1 MSIVGASTTRKRK
14 RLVDNDASSS
24 GLRNEESS
32 PTLAPETALQALWP
46 PHFQKLATTH
56 KALNLVYTFCCTR
69 KQLATTFENLRSAV
83 ENHIKRPLSVDD
95 IAQIKVLIPDA
106 VTFEYVNEEALQLQV
121 YGSDGASK
129 DIAEKIDIYRPPEDQ
144 SKRVLLFEY
153 TDGGF
158 RQCPQS
164 KKPDQPQRRRKGG
177 ERIKL
182 PEFSQA
188 EVLRVISKRNSKFEL
203 AVNQFIQKCSD
214 NSLDPVE
221 HIRAQ
226 QGVHIPFDNQVGDIN
241 YNPRFATD
249 SESRTADIPKDR
261 APIPQII
268 KDITLTADFYKNQI
282 VADGHLTFPA
292 QEPNFGDLEFPL
304 SQSLVDALYN
314 VKNISK
320 LYSHQA
326 AALNDIFRGESVV
339 VSTSTSSGK
348 SIIYQIP
355 FLHKLQHDPH
365 CRALLIFPTKALAQ
379 DQKASL
385 AKMLEFMKD
394 EVGEVLVDTYD
405 GDTPKEE
412 RKRIREEARAVLTNP
427 DMLHMNILPNE
438 EQWRTFLQNLK
449 FVVIDELHV
458 YNGLFGSHV
467 ALVIRRLRRICS
479 AVGNNN
485 LIFIACSAT
494 VENPEKVKYSYTAS
508 EKSSKLTRIQHMKEL
523 VGLPDVR
530 LISIDGS
537 PVGEKTFL
545 CWNCSYK
552 DPTDPKAG
560 RVDPVQEA
568 ANLFV
573 ELILRGVRT
582 IAFCRVRK
590 VCELTVSAIK
600 QVLIDRRLPQL
611 SGRVMSYR
619 GGYAAQDRRRIER
632 EMFNGHLLGIVATTA
647 LELGIDVG
655 TLDAV
660 IMIGFPYSIS
670 NLRQQSGR
678 AGRRKRDSLSVLVG
692 DRFALDQHYMS
703 NPELIQTAPNPSLH
717 IDLENVLVLE
727 GHVQCA
733 AFEMPINPEQ
743 DERYF
748 GSTLRAL
755 AEERLV
761 KDEQGFYHC
770 HDRFRPYP
778 SQHVSIRDT
787 EDDHFAVVDVT
798 QNRNVVLET
807 VEPSRAPFTIYEGAI
822 FLHQGLKYLVREF
835 NTDRRIAKVEL
846 VKVDWITQQRD
857 FTDVDPTETEAT
869 RVIPGSPCKAYFG
882 TVKITTVVF
891 GYFKVDRKGR
901 KLDAVD
907 VETLPLEIL
916 SKGMWLDVPKLA
928 FEVLLAKGYNIAASI
943 HAAEHAVLAL
953 LPNFVISSASDVRTE
968 CKAPQKEFAKR
979 ETKRKRPGR
988 LTFYDA
994 KGGGS
999 TGSGITGKAFEFIEK
1014 LLRMAVGR
1022 IERCQCTGGC
1032 PECVASEHCK
1042 EANAV
1047 ISKIGAMIVMKTLLG
1062 DDINLDT
1069 LPEATNE
1076 SAPVG
1081 IETVVLAEE
1090 VRLRSSA

>member
-1 MSIVGASTTRKRK
+1 MSDAEVPITKKRK
-14 RLVDNDASSS
+14 RQAEKDASASKNQGSS
-24 GLRNEESS
+24 SS
-32 PTLAPETALQALWP
+32 ATPDPLSWP
-46 PHFQKLATTH
+46 PHFQKLSTTH

-69 KQLATTFENLRSAV
+69 KHLATTFENLKSAV
-83 ENHIKRPLSVDD
+83 EDHTKRPLSVND
-95 IAQIKVLIPDA
+95 IVQIKFLIPDA
-106 VTFEYVNEEALQLQV
+106 VNFEYVDEEALQLQV
-121 YGSDGASK
+121 YGGNGGSK
-129 DIAEKIDIYRPPEDQ
+129 DKERDIYRLPEE
-144 SKRVLLFEY
+144 KGKKVLLFEY
-153 TDGGF
+153 TDGDF
-158 RQCPQS
+158 RQNPKIKQS
-164 KKPDQPQRRRKGG
+164 DQQRRQKGS

-182 PEFSQA
+182 PEPPQA
-188 EVLRVISKRNSKFEL
+188 EVLRVIAKRTKRFEL
-203 AVNQFIQKCSD
+203 AVDKFIKDCSGK
-214 NSLDPVE
+214 SLDPVE
-221 HIRAQ
+221 QITLRQQSYIPSNSQKEEKGAPAQ
-226 QGVHIPFDNQVGDIN
+226 PSNNSI
-241 YNPRFATD
+241 
-249 SESRTADIPKDR
+249 ADVPKDR
-261 APIPQII
+261 ASVLQII
-268 KDITLTADFYKNQI
+268 KEITSNPQFYKNQI
-282 VADGHLTFPA
+282 VPDGHLTFPA
-292 QEPNFGDLEFPL
+292 QEPRFGNLDFPL
-304 SQSLVDALYN
+304 SQILVDALYN
-314 VKNISK
+314 IKNITR

-326 AALNDIFRGESVV
+326 SALNDIFHGENVV

-355 FLHKLQHDPH
+355 FLHRLQHDPD

-394 EVGEVLVDTYD
+394 EVGDALVDTFD
-405 GDTPKEE
+405 GDTPKDD
-412 RKRIREEARAVLTNP
+412 RRRIREEARAVLTNP
-427 DMLHMNILPNE
+427 DMLHLNILPNE
-438 EQWRTFLQNLK
+438 EQWRSFLQNLK

-467 ALVIRRLRRICS
+467 SLVMRRLRRICS
-479 AVGNNN
+479 AVENNN
-485 LIFIACSAT
+485 VIFIACSAT
-494 VENPEKVKYSYTAS
+494 VENPEKHMKNLLGL
-508 EKSSKLTRIQHMKEL
+508 SSVKLT
-523 VGLPDVR
+523 
-530 LISIDGS
+530 SIDGS
-537 PVGEKTFL
+537 PTGEKTFL
-545 CWNCSYK
+545 CWNCPYK
-552 DPTDPKAG
+552 DPTDLKAG

-600 QVLIDRRLPQL
+600 QVLIDRGLSLL

-619 GGYAAQDRRRIER
+619 GGYSAQDRRNIES

-660 IMIGFPYSIS
+660 IMVGFPYSIS

-678 AGRRKRDSLSVLVG
+678 AGRRKRDSLSVLIG
-692 DRFALDQHYMS
+692 DKFALDQHYMS
-703 NPELIQTAPNPSLH
+703 NPNLIKTSPNPSLH
-717 IDLENVLVLE
+717 IDLENILVLE

-743 DERYF
+743 DEKYF
-748 GSTLRAL
+748 GRTLKAL

-761 KDEQGFYHC
+761 KDDRGFYHC

-798 QNRNVVLET
+798 QNRNVILET

-835 NTDRRIAKVEL
+835 NIDRKIAKVEL

-857 FTDVDPTETEAT
+857 FTDVDPVETEAT
-869 RVIPGSPCKAYFG
+869 RRIPGSSCKAYFG
-882 TVKITTVVF
+882 TIKITSVVF

-907 VETLPLEIL
+907 VETPPLEIL
-916 SKGMWLDVPKLA
+916 SKGMWLDVPRPA
-928 FEVLLAKGYNIAASI
+928 FEILRAKNYNIAASI
-943 HAAEHAVLAL
+943 HAAEHAILAL
-953 LPNFVISSASDVRTE
+953 LPTFVISSAGDVRTE

-999 TGSGITGKAFEFIEK
+999 MGSGITGKAFEFVEK
-1014 LLRMAVGR
+1014 LLKVAVGR
-1022 IERCQCTGGC
+1022 IEGCRCAGGC
-1032 PECVASEHCK
+1032 PGCVASENCK

-1047 ISKIGAMIVMKTLLG
+1047 ISKIGAMIVIKTLLG
-1062 DDINLDT
+1062 DEIDLDA
-1069 LPEATNE
+1069 LPEASDE

-1081 IETVVLAEE
+1081 VETVVPAEE
-1090 VRLRSSA
+1090 VRSRSG